1 MQTLKVDSSDIA
13 DAQPVRSRLF
23 DDFPN
28 IQDPDPQTQSEPT
41 SQQPVNPPFGRKI
54 LKVDFS
60 DIPDA
65 LPVQRKTLRVD
76 FSDIPDAYPKYQ
88 SEQTPQLPVNPLSG
102 KKILKVDFSDIPDAP
117 PVQRKTL
124 CVDFSDIPD
133 AESPTITSADQSTP
147 YQPIAQ
153 SEEPGLQSP
162 TLLPHSLTPQA
173 IKELRDEHKNF
184 LQKLGVLP
192 PTIPGER
199 EAVLRAPTQAEDI
212 SITAQEKGESTIGAA
227 PI

>member
-76 FSDIPDAYPKYQ
+76 FSDIPDA
-88 SEQTPQLPVNPLSG
+88 
-102 KKILKVDFSDIPDAP
+102 
-117 PVQRKTL
+117 
-124 CVDFSDIPD
+124 
-133 AESPTITSADQSTP
+133 ESPTITSLINHP
-147 YQPIAQ
+147 YQPAAQ
-153 SEEPGLQSP
+153 TEEPGLQGP
-162 TLLPHSLTPQA
+162 TLLPHSLSPQA

-227 PI
+227 PIQQSVLEAYNSFRKRILPELAPWEIQTNRALRLFFDSYRSRKI